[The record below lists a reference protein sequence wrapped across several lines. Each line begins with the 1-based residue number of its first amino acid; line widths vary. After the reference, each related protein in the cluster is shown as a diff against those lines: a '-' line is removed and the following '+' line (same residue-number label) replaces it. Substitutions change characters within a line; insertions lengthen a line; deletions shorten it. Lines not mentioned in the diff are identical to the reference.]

1 MKDGLLP
8 VGSCVTISNNS
19 KEIMIAGFLPGV
31 DEKFYDYIGIYT
43 PVGIRKE
50 REKLKIDKDY
60 ICFNKDEIEKVNF
73 IGYSD
78 IRLDAYLELLEI
90 TKDKFLKDKAKA
102 KSEE

>member
-1 MKDGLLP
+1 MH
-8 VGSCVTISNNS
+8 CQN
-19 KEIMIAGFLPGV
+19 
-31 DEKFYDYIGIYT
+31 
-43 PVGIRKE
+43 
-50 REKLKIDKDY
+50 KDY